1 MKDFFLILIGG
12 ICSAIGGCIAVW
24 YQAKKARQ
32 IRMEELRGEQQLEAF
47 KKALSLIDQMQSLLI
62 QGITEDVLKFV
73 YDNGEWF
80 SMNQILLPHTF
91 VENWRSI
98 RLNLRSVKRKDDAQQ
113 KMTDEPKRDK
123 IIEDIV
129 NTEDFVRQL
138 AEEADVVLRKELG
151 LKEVN
156 IKRPDKKRNNNSRWY
171 PQSNVLVI

>member
-62 QGITEDVLKFV
+62 QGTTEDVLKFV

-113 KMTDEPKRDK
+113 ET
-123 IIEDIV
+123 IE
-129 NTEDFVRQL
+129 
-138 AEEADVVLRKELG
+138 G
-151 LKEVN
+151 
-156 IKRPDKKRNNNSRWY
+156 
-171 PQSNVLVI
+171 